1 MTQRRTASAR
11 QRPPSKKRRAS
22 AALWNTDDEDED
34 EGGGVVE
41 LPLSAYEQQRKE
53 KIANNQETLDQIDAR
68 LDMTEV
74 PRATDGA
81 PKQPKKR
88 CESKPLHALASVPL

>member
-1 MTQRRTASAR
+1 MREWQRLDFLPKRSLVRKASATVIMTKGKTASAR

-41 LPLSAYEQQRKE
+41 LPRSAYEQERMLH
-53 KIANNQETLDQIDAR
+53 IRSNQETLVA
-68 LDMTEV
+68 
-74 PRATDGA
+74 G
-81 PKQPKKR
+81 
-88 CESKPLHALASVPL
+88 